1 MSNRMSRQRTTSRRA
16 SSQDSSRLQ
25 KTSITK
31 MNLLITNLSESVHQ
45 GDIGAM
51 SKQLCMKRLKLIT
64 KPSQKVIGSM
74 KVKCIRLIPTGLT
87 SGRRHLRV
95 RSVKLTPNKNK
106 LIKKVLNCS
115 ITLSKKLLLMNS
127 SKIGRLS
134 SRLILLTR
142 KDHI

>member
-1 MSNRMSRQRTTSRRA
+1 
-16 SSQDSSRLQ
+16 
-25 KTSITK
+25 
-31 MNLLITNLSESVHQ
+31 
-45 GDIGAM
+45 M

-74 KVKCIRLIPTGLT
+74 KVKFIRLIPTGLT

-106 LIKKVLNCS
+106 LVKKVLNCS

>member
-74 KVKCIRLIPTGLT
+74 KVKCICLIPTGLT